1 MLKTSDLHKTI
12 YADPARVVQSKVTIN
27 GTDYRDGEGERLWGL
42 SHCGDLFMDD
52 HPGIGG
58 ACVREIDLELLRP
71 DEIPRMAKME
81 VFARLAL
88 VGPDTG
94 ITISAAEWIPRGVFY
109 IATRSLDASG
119 DFLSIHGY
127 DAMLMGEQPFLD
139 QENGETG
146 VWPQP
151 MPVVAAVCAAKMGVE
166 IDPRTVINPAYT
178 IGYPSDYTCR
188 ELLQHIA
195 VAHAGNWT
203 ISCEGKL
210 WLRPLVDANADIL
223 DIGSDAMDLSSAP
236 PLSPFSMVRLWVD
249 DEHCYE
255 AGDDSGR
262 LLEADCPWA
271 TQNIAESVLEAVRGL
286 FYTPMEVT
294 DAFCDPAVELG
305 DLLKVTDI
313 TSPIGGMVEN
323 FCADY
328 SATISSPGADEVET
342 EYPYTPSAT
351 RKFDRKIAK
360 TKSEIKVTT
369 DQIQSTVEGMGGS
382 ISKIQ
387 QTVDG
392 IKLEVSESIGADGK
406 AYASI
411 TLTIGPNSY
420 TGQILMEGNLNVS
433 GQLSADALYAA
444 LGDIADLSVDKLS
457 TSRRVALYLARDMSD
472 DNYIRIHDEVIEFVS
487 GVTDGSREQARN
499 PSGLKI
505 YWEDDPDG
513 EDVVIASDGY
523 PHKDGVRIFTTT
535 AVTPWPVYVY
545 SYTELVKSSQHF
557 EMVGEHYLPVW
568 TFGAGDQTG
577 WNKAWMVKEADAMRL
592 MYRTSTG
599 KDLGIKMNNDG
610 HTDIY
615 GQRRGSFLDFSELP
629 FGKFYEMV
637 EGLDKEYSYTVE
649 RDSLGRP
656 AKLIDDED
664 GHALEVRWWQ
674 Q

>member
-1 MLKTSDLHKTI
+1 MQETSELWKSMFGKRGT
-12 YADPARVVQSKVTIN
+12 RVEYKWLIA
-27 GTDYRDGEGERLWGL
+27 GTEYTEDEEE
-42 SHCGDLFMDD
+42 SHSISPSLFSTF
-52 HPGIGG
+52 GIGNATICRLDLKIFAETVPAG
-58 ACVREIDLELLRP
+58 AKIERFC
-71 DEIPRMAKME
+71 
-81 VFARLAL
+81 RLVNA
-88 VGPDTG
+88 DTG
-94 ITISAAEWIPRGVFY
+94 EESEWIPKGIFWAKHRH
-109 IATRSLDASG
+109 LDDDLWELEA
-119 DFLSIHGY
+119 Y
-127 DAMLMGEQPFLD
+127 DAMRKADTEWTPD
-139 QENGETG
+139 QALEF
-146 VWPQP
+146 P
-151 MPVVAAVCAAKMGVE
+151 MTMPYAVAVFCELMGVE
-166 IDPRTVINPAYT
+166 LDERTELNPTYT
-178 IGYPSDYTCR
+178 IDYPANGYTIR
-188 ELLQHIA
+188 NELAYIA
-195 VAHAGNWT
+195 AAHGGNWIIT
-203 ISCEGKL
+203 FDGKL
-210 WLRPLVDANADIL
+210 RLVPLKQESVIQHTVGDDLLDMRDAGQFAPVSKVVFML
-223 DIGSDAMDLSSAP
+223 DSTS
-236 PLSPFSMVRLWVD
+236 
-249 DEHCYE
+249 CYE
-255 AGDDSGR
+255 AGDATGMELAAECPFATER
-262 LLEADCPWA
+262 MATAVLGVVQGYVYQAYEAEGV
-271 TQNIAESVLEAVRGL
+271 NI
-286 FYTPMEVT
+286 
-294 DAFCDPAVELG
+294 DPAYELG
-305 DLLKVTDI
+305 DVIEVDGL
-313 TSPIGGMVEN
+313 TSIIVSVDDDGLGFPNISAPGLDEQQD
-323 FCADY
+323 DY
-328 SATISSPGADEVET
+328 PSGAGPMTQE
-342 EYPYTPSAT
+342 
-351 RKFDRKIAK
+351 FNRKIAE
-360 TKSEIKVTT
+360 TRSEITKTAEEIKLQVEST
-369 DQIQSTVEGMGGS
+369 DGR

-387 QTVDG
+387 QTVAG
-392 IKLEVSESIGADGK
+392 IKLEVSESTRADGK
-406 AYASI
+406 TYASI

-577 WNKAWMVKEADAMRL
+577 WNKAWMVKEAEAMRL
-592 MYRTSTG
+592 MYRTGTG

-615 GQRRGSFLDFSELP
+615 GLRRGSFLDFSELP

-656 AKLIDDED
+656 VKIIDDED